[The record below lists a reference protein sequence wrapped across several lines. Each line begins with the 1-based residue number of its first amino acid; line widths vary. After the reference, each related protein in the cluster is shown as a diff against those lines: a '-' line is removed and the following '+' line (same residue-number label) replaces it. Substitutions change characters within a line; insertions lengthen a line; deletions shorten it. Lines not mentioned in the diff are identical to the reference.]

1 MGKSLIF
8 DTGPIISLTLNNL
21 VWIIEPL
28 KQKFNGEFYITKA
41 VYQEL
46 IERPLSTKKYKFEAL
61 QILPYITRG
70 IIKVLDDNRIA
81 QEGKELLELAN
92 TTFKAHDNW
101 IRIVHPGEIEV
112 ITAALMNSS
121 EAIVID
127 ERTTRDLI
135 ENPRLIE
142 KRLRRKL
149 HTNVQTNKE
158 NIRKIEKKLKNLRV
172 IRSFELVKIA
182 FELGYLDKYM
192 LEEEKEVVPNLKR
205 AVLEGV
211 LWAIKLSGCSVRG
224 EDIIEV
230 LKNSSY

>member
-1 MGKSLIF
+1 MNVLLPQ
-8 DTGPIISLTLNNL
+8 T
-21 VWIIEPL
+21 IET
-28 KQKFNGEFYITKA
+28 EA
-41 VYQEL
+41 V
-46 IERPLSTKKYKFEAL
+46 A
-61 QILPYITRG
+61 
-70 IIKVLDDNRIA
+70 
-81 QEGKELLELAN
+81 LLESAN
-92 TTFKAHDNW
+92 CTIT
-101 IRIVHPGEIEV
+101 
-112 ITAALMNSS
+112 TAADPKPETVFPLIKN
-121 EAIVID
+121 AHGLIL
-127 ERTTRDLI
+127 RTGIHITRDLI